1 MMKHLIRPIL
11 QYNRKQISFV
21 FQKTILLG
29 KHCFPKNLNPR
40 MIKLQFTYT
49 VAFLFSFILSCNGT
63 QNTTAQTASTAKTR
77 NQDTR
82 NFRDDMRDFVVK
94 ISEYSKAIN
103 SDFAIIPQ
111 NGIELVTDTGYA
123 SGQPMTTYLSA
134 IDANGQEN
142 LHYGYHGD
150 NKRTPKRS
158 GDYMNGLLKVSQ
170 QAGNSIFVIDY
181 CDSDKKI
188 ADAHAQSYTKNFIP
202 FVATERNLTV
212 IPKTTPGLNKMNTD
226 DVEGLN
232 AAKNF
237 LFFLNYENFDTKSN
251 LINTIAK
258 TDYDVV
264 FIDLFFND
272 GTPFTS
278 NEINS
283 LKTKENGAKRLVC
296 CYMSIGEAEDYRF
309 YWKKQWNKNKPS
321 WLDAENKNWPGNY
334 KVKYWD
340 TNWQNIILGRENA
353 YLDKILKASFDG
365 VYLDII
371 DAFEYFEAN

>member
-1 MMKHLIRPIL
+1 
-11 QYNRKQISFV
+11 
-21 FQKTILLG
+21 
-29 KHCFPKNLNPR
+29 
-40 MIKLQFTYT
+40 MIKLPFTYT
-49 VAFLFSFILSCNGT
+49 AAFLFSLVLSCNST
-63 QNTTAQTASTAKTR
+63 QNTTAQTASISKPIPQDSRSFR
-77 NQDTR
+77 N
-82 NFRDDMRDFVVK
+82 DMRSFVVK
-94 ISEYSKAIN
+94 LSTYAKAIDP
-103 SDFAIIPQ
+103 DFAIIPQ

-123 SGQPMTTYLSA
+123 DGAPMMTYLAA

-158 GDYMNGLLKVSQ
+158 GDYMNGLLQVSQ
-170 QAGNSIFVIDY
+170 QTGNSIFVIDY
-181 CDSDKKI
+181 CDTEKKI
-188 ADAHAQSYTKNFIP
+188 VDAHQQSYKKNFIP

-212 IPKTTPGLNKMNTD
+212 IPKISASLNKINTND
-226 DVEGLN
+226 IQAIN

-237 LFFLNYENFDTKSN
+237 LFFLNYENFDTKNS
-251 LINTIAK
+251 LLTAIAN

-278 NEINS
+278 DEITR
-283 LKTKENGAKRLVC
+283 LKTKANGAKRLVC

-309 YWKKQWNKNKPS
+309 YWKKEWNNDKPS

-340 TNWQNIILGRENA
+340 TNWQNIILGGENA
-353 YLDKILKASFDG
+353 YLDKILEANFDG

-371 DAFEYFEAN
+371 DAFEYFEAD